1 MAKVV
6 AEVAK
11 VITEVAKVIAEVA
24 KVFMEVV
31 KVFVEVAEV
40 AEVTQRLR
48 RLLHTNQ
55 FFQKTIKLNP

>member
-1 MAKVV
+1 
-6 AEVAK
+6 
-11 VITEVAKVIAEVA
+11 
-24 KVFMEVV
+24 MEVV

-48 RLLHTNQ
+48 RLLHTDQ